1 MSRLGTCSTL
11 GLKYFHLPSVCKL
24 FCPAPPSDE
33 VNDEDVADK
42 EAAEREEIDKDEER
56 EMIDHV
62 ESIRIH
68 AIKEPKGLVPLHH
81 QLRVALNGHMGG
93 ALVELHVRVLQL
105 PEDEGLG

>member
-1 MSRLGTCSTL
+1 M
-11 GLKYFHLPSVCKL
+11 
-24 FCPAPPSDE
+24 
-33 VNDEDVADK
+33 NDEDVADN

-68 AIKEPKGLVPLHH
+68 AIEEVKCLVPLHH
-81 QLRVALNGHMGG
+81 QLGVALNDHVGG

-105 PEDEGLG
+105 PEHEGLGCREKKRNNP

>member
-1 MSRLGTCSTL
+1 M
-11 GLKYFHLPSVCKL
+11 FKL
-24 FCPAPPSDE
+24 FSLAPSSDE

-68 AIKEPKGLVPLHH
+68 AIEEVKGLVPLHH
-81 QLRVALNGHMGG
+81 QLGVALNYHIGG
-93 ALVELHVRVLQL
+93 ALVELHVRVLRL
-105 PEDEGLG
+105 PEHEGLG